1 MSPRDGTPGAPPAGP
16 PYRGRSE
23 TGGPD
28 RRASRALAEVT
39 QRLLPPRL
47 IVLAL
52 VGWLLFGYPFLA
64 VFSRPERLFGIP
76 LLYVYL
82 FVAWAVF
89 IVAIA
94 RLVDAGGR
102 RR

>member
-1 MSPRDGTPGAPPAGP
+1 MPL
-16 PYRGRSE
+16 RGRSE
-23 TGGPD
+23 TGGVD
-28 RRASRALAEVT
+28 RRAQRAQLELT

-64 VFSRPERLFGIP
+64 VFSRPERLFGVP

-82 FVAWAVF
+82 FVAWAGF

-94 RLVDAGGR
+94 RLVDTGEPR
-102 RR
+102 R